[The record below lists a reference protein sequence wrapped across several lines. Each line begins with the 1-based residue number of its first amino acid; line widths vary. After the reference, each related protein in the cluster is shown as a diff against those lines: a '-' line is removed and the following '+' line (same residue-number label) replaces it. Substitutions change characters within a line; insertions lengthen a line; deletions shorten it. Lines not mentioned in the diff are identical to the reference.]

1 MNRISFKV
9 VYNTAAYCCCPCW
22 PTPAK
27 RHLLFPSPKSRPPSM
42 TFHIINCGTYLPN
55 PNPYTLSKLG
65 ESSVYSYET
74 KGKPPNLFPLR
85 GLLDLIVF
93 LDFSKV
99 LPPTYPRRTASHHF

>member
-1 MNRISFKV
+1 
-9 VYNTAAYCCCPCW
+9 VYICT
-22 PTPAK
+22 K
-27 RHLLFPSPKSRPPSM
+27 Q
-42 TFHIINCGTYLPN
+42 
-55 PNPYTLSKLG
+55 
-65 ESSVYSYET
+65 